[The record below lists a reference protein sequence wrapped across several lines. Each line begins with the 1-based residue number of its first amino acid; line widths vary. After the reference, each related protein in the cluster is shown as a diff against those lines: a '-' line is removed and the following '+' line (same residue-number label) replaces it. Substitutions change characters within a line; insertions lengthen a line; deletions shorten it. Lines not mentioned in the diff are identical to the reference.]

1 MSVWPFDLA
10 VAQGGAA
17 ASWLPSSR
25 ADVMHYLASRVGPST
40 PMLEGWRYF
49 GNEAGN
55 CIDMVSDPDGRYE
68 LHARLD
74 ACAEETDH
82 FIEVVCDVAHALGC
96 EFFSEELSALVR
108 PSSRALKE
116 ALQRS
121 SAWQFAL
128 DPEGFQPSR

>member
-1 MSVWPFDLA
+1 MSVWQFDLA
-10 VAQGGAA
+10 FAQGGAA

-82 FIEVVCDVAHALGC
+82 FIEVLAKGKNAHDKRDTVA
-96 EFFSEELSALVR
+96 ER
-108 PSSRALKE
+108 DW
-116 ALQRS
+116 QRDK
-121 SAWQFAL
+121 ARL
-128 DPEGFQPSR
+128 MRDKG